1 MIEKIES
8 INNNNL
14 KIINA
19 LMEKASER
27 KKQKSFVVEGIKM
40 YLETQKDRIIKTFI
54 SEEFA
59 KNNKEL
65 YEKIKD
71 NDRIY
76 IVKTSIFKKI
86 SDTIT
91 PQGILAI
98 VKMNEYTVNDCVN
111 MESKRSNKKNRTFL
125 LLETIQDPGN
135 LGTIIRTAEAAG
147 VSAIFM
153 NKSTVDAYNPKV
165 VRSTMGSLYRVP
177 FVYEDIKS
185 IIDILKENNIKL
197 LAAHLDGVNYHS
209 DTVYKNDVCFMIGNE
224 GHGLSEEVS
233 KLADEFVKIPMNGEI
248 ESLNA
253 AVAAAILMYEASK
266 Y

>member
-1 MIEKIES
+1 MIETIES

-14 KIINA
+14 KIIKT

-40 YLETQKDRIIKTFI
+40 YLETPKDRIIKTFI
-54 SEEFA
+54 SEEFVE
-59 KNNKEL
+59 NNKEL
-65 YEKIKD
+65 YGKIK
-71 NDRIY
+71 NNNKLY

-91 PQGILAI
+91 PQGILAL
-98 VKMNEYTVNDCVN
+98 VKMNECTICDCVN
-111 MESKRSNKKNRTFL
+111 IESKRSNKKHRTFL

-153 NKSTVDAYNPKV
+153 NKSSVDAYNPKV
-165 VRSTMGSLYRVP
+165 VRSTMGSLYRVA
-177 FVYEDIKS
+177 FVYEDIKN
-185 IIDILKENNIKL
+185 IIDILKDNNVKL
-197 LAAHLDGVNYHS
+197 LAAHLNGVNYHQ
-209 DTVYKNDVCFMIGNE
+209 DIDYKKDVCFMIGNE
-224 GHGLSEEVS
+224 GNGLSEETS
-233 KLADEFVKIPMNGEI
+233 KLADEFIKIPMNGEI